1 MSDSP
6 GRLRIAATV
15 AKRAVAR
22 AREDRITTTAQ
33 ALAYSLFLAIPS
45 ALLVA
50 LGIFS
55 LVATPA
61 DVGRLIDRASGVI
74 PPEAVTLLTE
84 SLKRTTASG
93 NGILMTVVGLVLAI
107 WTTTS
112 AATTLMEGVTTAFG
126 RRDERTFFRKRLLAL
141 VIVLCMLGS
150 AVIVA
155 FFLILGPYVE
165 RWIGNT
171 VGQPGVTSWVWWTA
185 QWPVLV
191 LALLAAFAVMLYL
204 GPDAEQRSWKLVTP
218 GALTAVV
225 IWLVA
230 SAGFSFYAS
239 RFGSYDKTWGSV
251 AAVVIMLVWLWLTS
265 VALLLGAEIN
275 AEAQR
280 AAESSRRQAG
290 VASSARSRPTTRG
303 RAADVS

>member
-1 MSDSP
+1 MAGTV
-6 GRLRIAATV
+6 GR
-15 AKRAVAR
+15 RAVAE
-22 AREDRITTTAQ
+22 ARDDRITTTAQ

-50 LGIFS
+50 LGVFS
-55 LVATPA
+55 IVATPA
-61 DVGRLIDRASGVI
+61 DVTRVIDRANGVI
-74 PPEAVTLLTE
+74 PPEAVTLLKD
-84 SLKRTTASG
+84 SLSRTTESG

-112 AATTLMEGVTTAFG
+112 AATTLMEGVTTAFD
-126 RRDERTFFRKRLLAL
+126 RKDERSFLRKRLLAL
-141 VIVLCMLGS
+141 LIVLCLL
-150 AVIVA
+150 AAAIIVT
-155 FFLILGPYVE
+155 FFLVLGPYAE
-165 RWIGNT
+165 RWIGDA
-171 VGQPGVTSWVWWTA
+171 VGQPGLTSWLWWTA

-191 LALLAAFAVMLYL
+191 LALLGAFAVMLYL
-204 GPDAEQRSWKLVTP
+204 GPDVEQRNWKLITP
-218 GALTAVV
+218 GAVTAVV

-265 VALLLGAEIN
+265 LALLLGAEIN

-280 AAESSRRQAG
+280 FAGERAGRPVDVAPAGRRATAA
-290 VASSARSRPTTRG
+290 
-303 RAADVS
+303 